1 MSTVLKAPFN
11 LATEIVPNDTP
22 YEVKYILPDSQSIA
36 NPSGFSRPEMRRKQI
51 ISVCKEKLKMKL
63 FE

>member
-36 NPSGFSRPEMRRKQI
+36 NPSGFSRPEMREGKKMYQFA
-51 ISVCKEKLKMKL
+51 KEN
-63 FE
+63 